1 MVLTLEQKIINII
14 LTFIQYVGFGIF
26 LYLSPWMA
34 DGFALQVI
42 EFLGIALAVWALVT
56 MRKTKLNIAPQPRKG
71 AILVTSGPYAIIR
84 HPMYTSIVL
93 AITPLIIAHWD
104 NNRFVLLMFL
114 YANLMLKLLFEESLL
129 RTYFDRYEEYMK
141 RSWRVIPKVF

>member
-1 MVLTLEQKIINII
+1 MALTLRQKIINII
-14 LTFIQYVGFGIF
+14 LTFIQYLGFGIF

-34 DGFALQVI
+34 DGFPLQCI

-56 MRKTKLNIAPQPRKG
+56 MSKTKFNIAPQPRKDT
-71 AILVTSGPYAIIR
+71 ILITSGPYAIIR

-93 AITPLIIAHWD
+93 AVTPLIVSHWD
-104 NNRFVLLMFL
+104 NNRFVLLLFL
-114 YANLMLKLLFEESLL
+114 YVNLILKLLFEESLL
-129 RTYFDRYEEYMK
+129 RSYFDRYEEYMN